1 MFHRLLKTETGYSL
15 IEVVVSIIILSI
27 ALLPMASMF
36 DMGINSATEGSQ
48 YEKARALANMKLE
61 EAKSLS
67 FTTVRDNFPQ
77 TGNGTPY
84 TTVTWINGPAGF
96 GGFQYRVE
104 KHYMNQPATA
114 PASSS
119 LPFAVAPTGTTTGL
133 IRVKVIVRWGDGNT
147 YTTYGLV
154 GQ

>member
-1 MFHRLLKTETGYSL
+1 MLRKRLKNEAGYSL

-48 YEKARALANMKLE
+48 YDKARALANMKLE

-84 TTVTWINGPAGF
+84 TTVNWINGPAGF

-104 KHYMNQPATA
+104 KHYMTLPPSPPTEPFTFSTSGTA
-114 PASSS
+114 
-119 LPFAVAPTGTTTGL
+119 TGL
-133 IRVKVIVRWGDGNT
+133 IRVTVFVQWDDGT
-147 YTTYGLV
+147 TFTTYGLV

>member
-1 MFHRLLKTETGYSL
+1 LKKEAGYSL

-48 YEKARALANMKLE
+48 YDKARALANMKLE

-77 TGNGTPY
+77 TGNATPY
-84 TTVTWINGPAGF
+84 TTVNWINGPVGF

-104 KHYMNQPATA
+104 KHYMNQPPQIPTSTSF
-114 PASSS
+114 P
-119 LPFAVAPTGTTTGL
+119 LGVAPSGTTTGL
-133 IRVKVIVRWGDGNT
+133 IRVTVFVQWDDGT
-147 YTTYGLV
+147 TFTTYGLV